1 VTEPVLWLNYYFH
14 PQARAGKRSGKIHHR
29 TTRHRREWESNHAIW
44 LHVGEGWRCPYR
56 VRVIQEAEVL
66 SVSPN
71 QIIKILDRLLSCGI
85 WLSLGLLMGSAY
97 WLADYVVRHH

>member
-1 VTEPVLWLNYYFH
+1 
-14 PQARAGKRSGKIHHR
+14 
-29 TTRHRREWESNHAIW
+29 
-44 LHVGEGWRCPYR
+44 
-56 VRVIQEAEVL
+56 
-66 SVSPN
+66 VSPN